1 VKPGTNFVGRDRE
14 LDRLD
19 AVLSDPGQVVVQA
32 VHGLG
37 GIGKTTLVAHWAA
50 TRPHGLSP
58 VRWITAD
65 TTASVE
71 QGLAKF
77 AAALQPALAQ
87 VLEVEQ
93 LADRALQWLATHSGW
108 LLILDN
114 VSEPADIA
122 EVLARAGTGRI
133 VITSRLALGWQ
144 QATTFVRLDVMNP
157 DESLQLLTGIFTAAG
172 PRDCDGATEL
182 CEALGHL
189 PLAIEQAGA
198 YLAQNCFTT
207 PRAYLQLLTDYPA
220 DMYDQAAIGTDSER
234 TIARIWRVSL
244 DRITTAQPIAADL
257 LRTLAWYGPDAI
269 PLRLC
274 RSIASPPVV
283 DAALG
288 VLTAYS
294 MITPH
299 SGTSSV
305 SLHRLVQGVARTP
318 IPQTHIAALK
328 RSNVPTPALPHSCTT
343 RFPTEKTPVPGRP
356 GELYYPTS
364 KRWSNTPTPT
374 LPPPRQSSTPPHFSL
389 RTRVWTHS
397 RSLTFTAPSPT
408 MSASSPPPI
417 RTPT

>member
-1 VKPGTNFVGRDRE
+1 VQLPEGVWQPISEVDAPPGLDNLPVKPGTNFVGRDRE

-189 PLAIEQAGA
+189 PW
-198 YLAQNCFTT
+198 
-207 PRAYLQLLTDYPA
+207 PSSRP
-220 DMYDQAAIGTDSER
+220 
-234 TIARIWRVSL
+234 ARIWR
-244 DRITTAQPIAADL
+244 RTALPRRALTCSYSPI
-257 LRTLAWYGPDAI
+257 I
-269 PLRLC
+269 PPTC
-274 RSIASPPVV
+274 MTKPRSV
-283 DAALG
+283 
-288 VLTAYS
+288 
-294 MITPH
+294 
-299 SGTSSV
+299 
-305 SLHRLVQGVARTP
+305 P
-318 IPQTHIAALK
+318 IP
-328 RSNVPTPALPHSCTT
+328 S
-343 RFPTEKTPVPGRP
+343 
-356 GELYYPTS
+356 
-364 KRWSNTPTPT
+364 
-374 LPPPRQSSTPPHFSL
+374 
-389 RTRVWTHS
+389 
-397 RSLTFTAPSPT
+397 APSPEYGE
-408 MSASSPPPI
+408 
-417 RTPT
+417 